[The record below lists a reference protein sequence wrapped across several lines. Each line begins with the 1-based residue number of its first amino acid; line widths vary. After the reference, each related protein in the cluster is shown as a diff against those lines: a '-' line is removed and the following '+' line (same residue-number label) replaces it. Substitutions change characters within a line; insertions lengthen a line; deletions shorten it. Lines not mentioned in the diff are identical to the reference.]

1 MMSKSVFKAWPVL
14 ALLLLAALMPRAQ
27 SQGTDMQ
34 KDIAGHI
41 RSGDVTALSAFFGQ
55 SVDLNVPGNE
65 NTYSKAQAELILK
78 DFFGKNPPASFKIN
92 HQGTSKDG
100 SRFFIGTYA
109 AVNGKNFR
117 TYCLMKKTGD
127 RFLLQQLQ
135 FEPD

>member
-1 MMSKSVFKAWPVL
+1 MSKTVFKIWPAIAVL
-14 ALLLLAALMPRAQ
+14 WLAVAMPRTLG
-27 SQGTDMQ
+27 QGTDVQ
-34 KDIAGHI
+34 KDIVSHI

-78 DFFGKNPPASFKIN
+78 DFFGKNPPASFKTN

-100 SRFFIGTYA
+100 SRFFIGTYT

-117 TYCLMKKTGD
+117 TYCLMKRSGE